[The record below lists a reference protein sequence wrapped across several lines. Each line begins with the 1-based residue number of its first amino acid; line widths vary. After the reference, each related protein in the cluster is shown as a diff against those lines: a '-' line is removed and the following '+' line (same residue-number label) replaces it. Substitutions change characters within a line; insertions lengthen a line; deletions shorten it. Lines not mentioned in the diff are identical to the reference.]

1 MSAMRR
7 IPFIARVV
15 DRIADTPYAR
25 KAVEEKADLSA
36 FKGKPSF
43 RVLLGVFLIGFSY
56 VIGWPAISALTALS
70 VYFGEPLLALVGGPV
85 MYGLSHLVFMAGMV
99 LSGAKYSAIFMRWAT
114 RMLVVKLGRDR
125 SGLVGTDRSVG
136 SDGSNRSDRSDPTDH
151 KIVPPPT

>member
-43 RVLLGVFLIGFSY
+43 RVLSGVFLIGFSY

-99 LSGAKYSAIFMRWAT
+99 LSGAKYSAIFLRWAT
-114 RMLVVKLGRDR
+114 RMLVEKLQKKE
-125 SGLVGTDRSVG
+125 V
-136 SDGSNRSDRSDPTDH
+136 
-151 KIVPPPT
+151 